1 MKNRLVQPM
10 WCVSI
15 AMPSS
20 TKGRVTAA
28 QRSAIW
34 SAASLVELAH
44 PKALREE
51 FVQPWELEPLYLRKS
66 DAEINWTAAMDRA
79 T

>member
-1 MKNRLVQPM
+1 
-10 WCVSI
+10 
-15 AMPSS
+15 
-20 TKGRVTAA
+20 
-28 QRSAIW
+28 
-34 SAASLVELAH
+34 VELAH
-44 PKALREE
+44 PQALREE